1 MNASTADDLE
11 GAAGGAF
18 VWVRIVGRGS
28 FKMGPALKAFASGAI
43 RNGGRR
49 LVVELADCLVMDST
63 CIGILTGLAMQLKT
77 MGGAVELRHANG
89 KNRESLATMGLDG
102 LFDMPTVSDPDAMT
116 MPPLRRLETG
126 LDAATAESILAA
138 HQSLIAA
145 APENQA
151 RFNDVVTQLKEEIQ
165 YEHENIRPAD

>member
-1 MNASTADDLE
+1 
-11 GAAGGAF
+11 
-18 VWVRIVGRGS
+18 
-28 FKMGPALKAFASGAI
+28 
-43 RNGGRR
+43 
-49 LVVELADCLVMDST
+49 
-63 CIGILTGLAMQLKT
+63 
-77 MGGAVELRHANG
+77 
-89 KNRESLATMGLDG
+89 LDG

-151 RFNDVVTQLKEEIQ
+151 RFNDVVTQLKEGSQ